1 MSRPSTLALQ
11 DARLFAYWNIW
22 NDSWRSFPVLTEQ
35 DQSAWTEQLARVH
48 SLQEYQ
54 SRLSAN
60 GINLEGVKSAKLL
73 GSELHEHWNGTA
85 KFHLK
90 HQYITVRLLSSI
102 LRKMRHLA
110 PFHARKQPVECLV
123 LSRIGYNDVLFY
135 QVPNYFINRLQRV
148 HWQICRLVRYL
159 ESGLAVCQT

>member
-35 DQSAWTEQLARVH
+35 DQTAWTEQLASVH
-48 SLQEYQ
+48 SLQDYQ
-54 SRLSAN
+54 MRFNAN

-73 GSELHEHWNGTA
+73 GTELHEHWNGTA
-85 KFHLK
+85 TYLK
-90 HQYITVRLLSSI
+90 HPYVTVRLLSSV
-102 LRKMRHLA
+102 LRKMKHLA
-110 PFHARKQPVECLV
+110 PFYARKQLTECLV
-123 LSRIGYNDVLFY
+123 LSRIGYNDVLLH

-148 HWQICRLVRYL
+148 HRQICRLVRYL
-159 ESGLAVCQT
+159 EIGLAACQT